1 MNCDN
6 RKIVKLATA
15 IVLSSAL
22 GVACCGTRKAAQ
34 NEDTPA
40 PPTDKVEVPESAQPS
55 EATESTQL
63 SDTTEQFTPLH
74 PPVVVPHDWR
84 DELKK

>member
-1 MNCDN
+1 MNYDN

-22 GVACCGTRKAAQ
+22 CVACCGSRKAARS
-34 NEDTPA
+34 EDTPA
-40 PPTDKVEVPESAQPS
+40 PPT
-55 EATESTQL
+55 
-63 SDTTEQFTPLH
+63 DTTEQFTPLH

>member
-22 GVACCGTRKAAQ
+22 CVACCGTRKAAQ
-34 NEDTPA
+34 NDDTPA
-40 PPTDKVEVPESAQPS
+40 PPADKVEVTESAQP
-55 EATESTQL
+55 

>member
-6 RKIVKLATA
+6 RKTMKLTTA

-22 GVACCGTRKAAQ
+22 CVACCGSRKAAK

-40 PPTDKVEVPESAQPS
+40 PPA
-55 EATESTQL
+55 
-63 SDTTEQFTPLH
+63 DTIEQFTPLH
-74 PPVVVPHDWR
+74 PPVVIPYDWR
-84 DELKK
+84 DELKDTKQPTATEENS